1 MTTPRVLVV
10 WCPDWPVVA
19 ALRLRDLP
27 AHLPA
32 GVFAANRAEAV
43 NQAAR
48 EFGVRRA
55 MRRRD
60 AQARCPELLVLDADP
75 DRDARVFEEVLVAL
89 EQLRPGVA
97 PLRPG
102 LVALRSP
109 GRFYGGETEAAAA
122 LAECVVGLGI
132 RDVRV
137 GVADDLFT
145 AEQAARNAPVQES
158 VVVPPGGSTAFLRP
172 LPVEVLDEA
181 DGSGTVSLLRRL
193 GLTTLGDLAGLPSAS
208 VTGRLGQRAAWV
220 HRVLH
225 GGGARPLDARTPPPE
240 LAVQVDFEPP
250 LADAEAVC
258 FSTRRTAEQLVAR
271 LGERQLVCTDVL
283 IQVST
288 DALEG
293 PVVASERRWLHPRW
307 FTSTDLVDRL
317 HWQLVGSLRAGAV
330 TAPVVRV
337 RLVPEEVVAESVHAD
352 GLWGGTDS
360 RVERGIARVQG
371 MLGPEA
377 VVAPVLQGG
386 RSPAERQAL
395 VPWGTRATALR
406 PRELPWPGSIPP
418 PYPAR
423 VLAEPCSATVV
434 DPAGRPVVVGRR
446 GAVSGPPAR
455 FRPEG
460 SEAWLDVAAWAG
472 PWPVEE
478 LWWEPGGGR
487 RVARFQLVAAD
498 GRAWLLTF
506 DDALA
511 GWVTEAAYD

>member
-1 MTTPRVLVV
+1 MSPRVLVV

-27 AHLPA
+27 GHLPA
-32 GVFAANRAEAV
+32 AVFAANRAEAV
-43 NQAAR
+43 NAAAR
-48 EFGVRRA
+48 EFGVRRG

-60 AQARCPELLVLDADP
+60 AQSRCPELAVLDADP
-75 DRDARVFEEVLVAL
+75 DRDAHAFEEVLAAL
-89 EQLRPGVA
+89 EELRPGVA

-109 GRFYGGETEAAAA
+109 GRFYGGEVEAGAV
-122 LAECVVGLGI
+122 LAQCVVDVGI

-137 GVADDLFT
+137 GVADELFT
-145 AEQAARNAPVQES
+145 AEQAARTAPVQES
-158 VVVPPGGSTAFLRP
+158 VVVPTGESGAFLRP
-172 LPVEVLDEA
+172 LPVEAIDEPE
-181 DGSGTVSLLRRL
+181 TVGLLRRL
-193 GLTTLGDLAGLPSAS
+193 GLTTLGDLAGLPSSS

-225 GGGARPLDARTPPPE
+225 GGGARPLDTRTPPPE
-240 LAVQVDFEPP
+240 LAVHVDFEPP
-250 LADAEAVC
+250 LVDAEAVC
-258 FSTRRTAEQLVAR
+258 FSTRRTAELFVAQLA
-271 LGERQLVCTDVL
+271 ERQLVCTDVV
-283 IQVST
+283 IQV
-288 DALEG
+288 DADHEL
-293 PVVASERRWLHPRW
+293 ASERRWLHPRW

-317 HWQLVGSLRAGAV
+317 HWQLVGSRQVRPASGRGIH
-330 TAPVVRV
+330 APVTRV
-337 RLVPEEVVAESVHAD
+337 RLVPEQVVAESVHAD

-386 RSPAERQAL
+386 RSPAERQAM

-423 VLAEPCSATVV
+423 VLAEPCPAVVV

-446 GAVSGPPAR
+446 GTVSAPPAR
-455 FRPEG
+455 FRPGDCDPGEG
-460 SEAWLDVAAWAG
+460 WLAVAAWAG

-478 LWWEPGGGR
+478 LWWESGGGR
-487 RVARFQLVAAD
+487 RVARFQLVTAD
-498 GRAWLLTF
+498 GRAWLVTF

>member
-1 MTTPRVLVV
+1 MSTPMTRVLVV

-19 ALRLRDLP
+19 ALREHDLP
-27 AHLPA
+27 SHLPA
-32 GVFAANRAEAV
+32 AVFAANRAEAV

-48 EFGVRRA
+48 EFGVRRG

-60 AQARCPELLVLDADP
+60 AQSRCPELAVLDADP
-75 DRDARVFEEVLVAL
+75 DRDARGFEQVLGAL
-89 EQLRPGVA
+89 EELRPGVA

-109 GRFYGGETEAAAA
+109 GRFYGGETEAGAV
-122 LAECVVGLGI
+122 LAQCVVEAGI

-137 GVADDLFT
+137 GVADELFT
-145 AEQAARNAPVQES
+145 AEQAARTAPVQES
-158 VVVPPGGSTAFLRP
+158 VVVAPGESGAFLRP
-172 LPVEVLDEA
+172 LPLEVLDEQA
-181 DGSGTVSLLRRL
+181 TVSLLRRL

-208 VTGRLGQRAAWV
+208 VTARLGQRAAWV

-258 FSTRRTAEQLVAR
+258 FSTRRTAERFVEQLA
-271 LGERQLVCTDVL
+271 ERQLVCTDVL
-283 IQVST
+283 IEVST

-293 PVVASERRWLHPRW
+293 LSLASERRWLHPRW
-307 FTSTDLVDRL
+307 FTSADLVDRL
-317 HWQLVGSLRAGAV
+317 HWQLVGSLKAGSV
-330 TAPVVRV
+330 RAPVVRV
-337 RLVPEEVVAESVHAD
+337 RLVPEQVVAESVHAD

-386 RSPAERQAL
+386 RSPAERQAM

-406 PRELPWPGSIPP
+406 SRELPWPGSIPP
-418 PYPAR
+418 PYPSR
-423 VLAEPCSATVV
+423 VLAQPCPALVV
-434 DPAGRPVVVGRR
+434 DPAGRPVVVGWR
-446 GAVSGPPAR
+446 GAVSASPAR
-455 FRPEG
+455 FRPDAGEG
-460 SEAWLDVAAWAG
+460 WLPVAAWAG

-487 RVARFQLVAAD
+487 RVARFQLVSAD
-498 GRAWLLTF
+498 GRAWLVTF
-506 DDALA
+506 DDARA

>member
-1 MTTPRVLVV
+1 MNQRILVV

-19 ALRLRDLP
+19 ALRALGLP

-32 GVFAANRAEAV
+32 AVFTANRAETV
-43 NQAAR
+43 SQSAR
-48 EFGVRRA
+48 EFGVRRG

-60 AQARCPELLVLDADP
+60 AQSRCPELVVLDADP
-75 DRDARVFEEVLVAL
+75 DRDARAFEEVLGAL
-89 EQLRPGVA
+89 EELRPGVA

-109 GRFYGGETEAAAA
+109 GRFYGGESEAGAV
-122 LAECVVGLGI
+122 LAECVTAIGI

-137 GVADDLFT
+137 GVADELFT
-145 AEQAARNAPVQES
+145 AEQAARTAPVQES
-158 VVVPPGGSTAFLRP
+158 VIVPEGESGAFLRP
-172 LPVEVLDEA
+172 LPVEVLDEPE
-181 DGSGTVSLLRRL
+181 TVSLLRRL
-193 GLTTLGDLAGLPSAS
+193 GLISLGDLAALPAAS
-208 VTGRLGQRAAWV
+208 VAGRLGQRAAWV
-220 HRVLH
+220 HGVLH
-225 GGGARPLDARTPPPE
+225 GSGARPLDTRTPPPE
-240 LAVQVDFEPP
+240 LTVHVDFEPP

-258 FSTRRTAEQLVAR
+258 FSTRRTAETFVRQ

-288 DALEG
+288 DHGGVDE
-293 PVVASERRWLHPRW
+293 VASERRWLHPRW

-317 HWQLVGSLRAGAV
+317 HWQLVGSLKAGDVRSPV
-330 TAPVVRV
+330 TRV
-337 RLVPEEVVAESVHAD
+337 RLTPAQVVAESVHAE

-360 RVERGIARVQG
+360 RVEQGIARVQG

-386 RSPAERQAL
+386 RSPAERQAM
-395 VPWGTRATALR
+395 VPWGTRAAALR

-423 VLAEPCSATVV
+423 VLAAPCRAAVV

-446 GAVSGPPAR
+446 GAVSAPPAR
-455 FRPEG
+455 FAPGDCEPGEG
-460 SEAWLDVAAWAG
+460 WLTVAAWAG

-498 GRAWLLTF
+498 GRAWLATF